1 MQFGFLGID
10 YKNADLTIRDAI
22 SFTDQK
28 KMEFFHW
35 AEEIGIDQIMIL
47 STCNR
52 SEVYYFYEE
61 ETQIVQM
68 EKVYKDSFENV
79 SISNYIR
86 HLEGDDAITYLF
98 RVSAGLESMV
108 LGEDQI
114 LGQVK
119 DALDFSRTMGYSK
132 KELNKVVR
140 DAITC
145 AKKVKTRFK
154 MSEQPIS
161 VGYIGICELDRQ
173 CKIKGKKVLVIG
185 SGDTA
190 VLALRYLCEYEAE
203 DIYLCSRSL
212 AHAGN
217 VKEQFPQIKII
228 SYEERYEIMKFCD
241 IVVSAT
247 SAPHMVVKEE
257 SFMQDYDHEVTFLDL
272 ASPRDIDPNLS
283 KHQEIH
289 LINLD
294 TINEISKVNRQKREE
309 LCKQS
314 QKMIDEETK
323 ETFNWLFHEPMEE
336 TIKSLQ
342 EKCQEIVEDS
352 YSYLSRKMDLE
363 TREEKLLKKVLNA
376 SLQRLIKEPI
386 QELKQLE
393 TRQEQDRY
401 KEMVEQLFQIE
412 RKDI

>member
-28 KMEFFHW
+28 KMEFFHR
-35 AEEIGIDQIMIL
+35 AEEIGIDQVMIL

-61 ETQIVQM
+61 GTQIVQM
-68 EKVYKDSFENV
+68 EKVYRDSFENV
-79 SISNYIR
+79 SISEYIR

-145 AKKVKTRFK
+145 AKKVKTTFK

-161 VGYIGICELDRQ
+161 VGYIGILELDKR
-173 CKIKGKKVLVIG
+173 CPIKGKTVLVIG
-185 SGDTA
+185 SGDTS
-190 VLALRYLCEYEAE
+190 VLALRYLLEYQAE
-203 DIYLCSRSL
+203 TIYLCSRTFS
-212 AHAGN
+212 HAKN
-217 VKEQFPQIKII
+217 VRNQFPKIKLI
-228 SYEERYEIMKFCD
+228 SYEERYDIMKVCD
-241 IVVSAT
+241 IIVSAT
-247 SAPHMVVKEE
+247 SAPHMVIKEE
-257 SFMQDYDHEVTFLDL
+257 ETMLDHKMTFLDL
-272 ASPRDIDPNLS
+272 ATPRDIDPKLL
-283 KHQEIH
+283 KHQEID

-294 TINEISKVNRQKREE
+294 TIDQISKENQQKRED

-314 QKMIDEETK
+314 QKMINEEKEETLK
-323 ETFNWLFHEPMEE
+323 WLFHEPMEE

-352 YSYLSRKMDLE
+352 YSYLSKKMDLE

-412 RKDI
+412 RKDT

>member
-28 KMEFFHW
+28 KMEFFHR
-35 AEEIGIDQIMIL
+35 AEEIGIDQVMIL

-61 ETQIVQM
+61 GTQIVQM
-68 EKVYKDSFENV
+68 EKMYRDSFENV
-79 SISNYIR
+79 SISDYIK

-190 VLALRYLCEYEAE
+190 VLALRYLCEYEAG

-272 ASPRDIDPNLS
+272 ATPRDIDPNLS
-283 KHQEIH
+283 KHPGIH

-323 ETFNWLFHEPMEE
+323 ETVNWLFHEPMEE

-352 YSYLSRKMDLE
+352 YSYLSRKMDLG

-412 RKDI
+412 RKDT

>member
-28 KMEFFHW
+28 KMEFFHR
-35 AEEIGIDQIMIL
+35 AEEIGIDQVMIL

-61 ETQIVQM
+61 GTQIVEM
-68 EKVYKDSFENV
+68 EKVYRDSFENV
-79 SISNYIR
+79 SISEYIR

-190 VLALRYLCEYEAE
+190 VLALRYLCEYEAG

-247 SAPHMVVKEE
+247 SAPHMVVKEA

-272 ASPRDIDPNLS
+272 ATPRDIDPNLA
-283 KHQEIH
+283 KQPGIH

-294 TINEISKVNRQKREE
+294 TINEISKANRQKREE

-323 ETFNWLFHEPMEE
+323 ETVNWLFHEPMEE

-412 RKDI
+412 RKDT

>member
-10 YKNADLTIRDAI
+10 YKNADLAIRDEI

-28 KMEFFHW
+28 KMEFFHQT
-35 AEEIGIDQIMIL
+35 EEIGIDQVMIL

-68 EKVYKDSFENV
+68 EKVYRNSFKNV
-79 SISNYIR
+79 NISDYIR
-86 HLEGDDAITYLF
+86 HFEGDDAITYLF
-98 RVSAGLESMV
+98 CVSAGLESMV

-173 CKIKGKKVLVIG
+173 CKIKGKKILVIG

-190 VLALRYLCEYEAE
+190 VLALRYLCEYEAG

-212 AHAGN
+212 AHAGG
-217 VKEQFPQIKII
+217 VKDQFPQVKII
-228 SYEERYEIMKFCD
+228 AYEERYEIMKFCD

-257 SFMQDYDHEVTFLDL
+257 SFMEDCDHEITFLDL
-272 ASPRDIDPNLS
+272 ATPRDIDPNLS
-283 KHQEIH
+283 KQPGIH

-294 TINEISKVNRQKREE
+294 TLNEISKANRQKREE

-314 QKMIDEETK
+314 QKLIDEETR
-323 ETFNWLFHEPMEE
+323 ETVNWLFQEPMEE

-352 YSYLSRKMDLE
+352 YSYLARKMDLG

-412 RKDI
+412 RKDT